1 MKKYCPAHLAATK
14 ISANQNQ
21 PSPASADLENIETK
35 LLQVDIES
43 KIAFRSYDTLI
54 LHMFL
59 KKTLQKIE
67 CYPASQLTVA
77 KLQNSFS
84 VHNISCIFDN
94 DDIKLG
100 LSELTCLSDKYKNT
114 KVQLQND
121 ICVTTVQTCSARSLS
136 LAQSQR

>member
-43 KIAFRSYDTLI
+43 KIALRSYGTLVLI
-54 LHMFL
+54 MFV

-67 CYPASQLTVA
+67 CFPASELTA
-77 KLQNSFS
+77 PMLQNSFS
-84 VHNISCIFDN
+84 VHMIYLAF
-94 DDIKLG
+94 
-100 LSELTCLSDKYKNT
+100 
-114 KVQLQND
+114 LQ
-121 ICVTTVQTCSARSLS
+121 
-136 LAQSQR
+136 

>member
-35 LLQVDIES
+35 LLQIDIES
-43 KIAFRSYDTLI
+43 KIALRSYDTLI
-54 LHMFL
+54 MIMLI

-67 CYPASQLTVA
+67 CYPASELTVA

-84 VHNISCIFDN
+84 VHMIYLAFLTML
-94 DDIKLG
+94 IK
-100 LSELTCLSDKYKNT
+100 D
-114 KVQLQND
+114 
-121 ICVTTVQTCSARSLS
+121 
-136 LAQSQR
+136 